1 MSPNTMA
8 NILRCPPC
16 YAVCG
21 HRRLG
26 SAAQLKGAA
35 VITVREG
42 RYQAS
47 GPAWLVMATGMLLP
61 CCAWAFP
68 ATLEYQNVSAHRP
81 QPIAAQS
88 TVRGGGGLRHSWHWT
103 AIHTRDASHLVL
115 VRGIFRLLHLG
126 IRLHVRTQRH
136 GVSLFADPPLL
147 GADPVATMLPL
158 DNVLPTSQ
166 WQQVRGKR
174 TQTDGNGYTLHRKRH
189 LHHRLGKGKEFVK
202 SDVRV
207 ILELQEPLHLKD

>member
-1 MSPNTMA
+1 MC
-8 NILRCPPC
+8 L
-16 YAVCG
+16 
-21 HRRLG
+21 H
-26 SAAQLKGAA
+26 
-35 VITVREG
+35 TVRN
-42 RYQAS
+42 Q
-47 GPAWLVMATGMLLP
+47 LLLNLQ
-61 CCAWAFP
+61 CG
-68 ATLEYQNVSAHRP
+68 
-81 QPIAAQS
+81 
-88 TVRGGGGLRHSWHWT
+88 GGGGLRHSWHWT

-174 TQTDGNGYTLHRKRH
+174 MQTDGNGYTLHRKRH